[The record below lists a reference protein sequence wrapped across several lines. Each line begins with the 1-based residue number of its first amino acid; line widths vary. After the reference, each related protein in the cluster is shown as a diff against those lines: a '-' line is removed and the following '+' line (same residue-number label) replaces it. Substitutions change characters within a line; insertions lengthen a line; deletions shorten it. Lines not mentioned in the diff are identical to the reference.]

1 MLNDPGQLA
10 SVLGIPY
17 SDQQLDA
24 ITAPLSPGVI
34 IAGAG
39 SGKTTVMAARVVWLV
54 GTGQV
59 DAQRVLGLTFT
70 RKAAAKLDVEI
81 RQALVRAAVV
91 ESDDAGPQVSTYDA
105 FAGELVRDFGVL
117 IGEEPTTR
125 LITDATRYRLA
136 AQVVTE
142 ASGPYPM
149 LSRLRPQA
157 IAERL
162 LRLSAEMRSHLVD
175 PSDLTDQAQRFATE
189 LAQAPRRTTGEV
201 YRAVSDAEQVRA
213 ERLELV
219 ELVVAYERLKL
230 ELGYREFAD
239 QLATAARL
247 VEQLAVVAQRL
258 RQEFDVVLLDEYQ
271 DTSAAQVRLLRGLFS
286 GADIESGR
294 GHAVTA
300 VGDPC
305 QAIYGW
311 RGAAARN
318 ILDFATD
325 FPLRDGRPAPSFP
338 LTVNRRSGPQI
349 LTAANR
355 LAEGVRAD
363 PLLAS
368 QDIELELRAPDEV
381 GPARIEV
388 CSYQTW
394 PQETA
399 AIADRIADLHSTGAV
414 SAWSDL
420 AVLCRNNAQVS
431 AIYTAV
437 VERDLPAQIVGLGG
451 LLDVPLI
458 AEVVA
463 TLSVLADPTDNPSLI
478 RLLTS
483 PRWAIGLGD
492 LELLGRR
499 AQELTQ
505 DRPEEFAVA
514 ETPSLAEALA
524 DLGGL
529 PFSSTAR
536 QRFGII
542 NSELAGLRRY
552 LRHDLPQLV
561 SRVVAVQGLAVE
573 AETLAAGAAAPL
585 RSFQRAVADY
595 AQADA
600 QASLTGLLAYLSAE
614 RDYGVGL
621 EQPVVS
627 SEDSVK
633 ILTVHKAKGL
643 EWEVVFLPAL
653 AETVFPN
660 QRVSD
665 DWIRNA
671 AVLPFGLRG
680 DRLALP
686 PLGPV
691 SRDALTTLHSEL
703 ADHQLLS
710 EDRLA
715 YVAATR
721 ARRLLVASTHAW
733 AAGLTKPRTPSRYLE
748 VLAEHA
754 QLVTPAAEV
763 EPTNPLTEVAEQWA
777 WPVLGGSEAIA
788 LRRTTGELVG
798 QARER
803 YAASGDYPTATAT
816 DPEVL
821 ARIRR
826 WSETG
831 TELAAAEVAQRRDRA
846 SVSPAYL
853 SVTGLAHLRRDPT
866 AFQRALRRPMPRLV
880 SREQRWGIDF
890 HQWLENRFGEQAAL
904 IDEESD
910 LVGAEY
916 DQLRAGFEASPW
928 ATAVPVAVEAP
939 FTLVLGGR
947 LIRGRIDAVFP
958 AADGRHQVVDWK
970 TGSAAAA
977 DPLQLACY
985 RLAWAELTGVGVADV
1000 DAVFYDLKTAEIRRP
1015 ALPDRAGLEGLLS
1028 SSLSTL
1034 QG

>member
-1 MLNDPGQLA
+1 MLNDPSQLA
-10 SVLGIPY
+10 TVLGIPY
-17 SDQQLDA
+17 SDQQLAA

-59 DAQRVLGLTFT
+59 EAHQVLGLTFT
-70 RKAAAKLDVEI
+70 RKAAAKLDVEV
-81 RQALVRAAVV
+81 RQALLRAGVV
-91 ESDDAGPQVSTYDA
+91 DADEVGQQVLTYDA

-117 IGEEPTTR
+117 LGEEPTTR

-136 AQVVTE
+136 AQVVAE
-142 ASGPYPM
+142 AAGPYPS
-149 LSRLRPQA
+149 LARLGAQA
-157 IAERL
+157 IAERV
-162 LRLSAEMRSHLVD
+162 LRLSAQMRSHLVE
-175 PSDLTDQAQRFATE
+175 PADLLEHAEGFATA

-201 YRAVSDAEQVRA
+201 YRAVSDADQVRA
-213 ERLELV
+213 ERLELM
-219 ELVVAYERLKL
+219 ELVIAYERLKD

-247 VEQLAVVAQRL
+247 VELRGAVSQQL
-258 RQEFDVVLLDEYQ
+258 RQRFDVVLLDEYQ

-286 GADIESGR
+286 GAEAESGR

-325 FPLRDGRPAPSFP
+325 FPLADGRPAPSFP

-349 LTAANR
+349 LTAANQ
-355 LAEGVRAD
+355 LAETVRAD
-363 PLLAS
+363 PLLAG
-368 QDIELELRAPDEV
+368 QDIELELRAPFDA
-381 GPARIEV
+381 GSARIEV
-388 CSYQTW
+388 VSYQTW
-394 PQETA
+394 PEESA

-414 SAWSDL
+414 SAWSEI
-420 AVLCRNNAQVS
+420 AVLCRSNDQVS

-499 AQELTQ
+499 AQELAHS
-505 DRPEEFAVA
+505 DDAEFAMA
-514 ETPSLAEALA
+514 ETPSLAEAMA
-524 DLGGL
+524 DLGRL
-529 PFSSTAR
+529 PFSRAAR
-536 QRFGII
+536 ERFAAI
-542 NSELAGLRRY
+542 NAELAGLRRY

-600 QASLTGLLAYLSAE
+600 QASLNGLLAYLRAE

-621 EQPVVS
+621 EQPVIS
-627 SEDSVK
+627 SADSVK

-643 EWEVVFLPAL
+643 EWDVVFVPAL

-665 DWIRNA
+665 DWVRNA

-680 DRLALP
+680 DHRALP
-686 PLGPV
+686 QLGTV
-691 SRDALTTLHSEL
+691 SRDALTTLHTEL

-721 ARRLLVASTHAW
+721 ARRLLVASSHAW
-733 AAGLTKPRTPSRYLE
+733 AVGLTKPRQPSRYLE

-754 QLVTPAAEV
+754 QQVTPPPALL
-763 EPTNPLTEVAEQWA
+763 PTNPLTEVAEQWA

-788 LRRTTGELVG
+788 RRRSTAELVS
-798 QARER
+798 QAREHHV
-803 YAASGDYPTATAT
+803 AEGSYPTVAAT

-821 ARIRR
+821 EQLEHWRAT
-826 WSETG
+826 SAA
-831 TELAAAEVAQRRDRA
+831 LAAAEVAQRRDRA
-846 SVSPAYL
+846 TVSPAYL
-853 SVTGLAHLRRDPT
+853 SVTGLGQLRRDPA

-904 IDEESD
+904 IEDESD
-910 LVGAEY
+910 LVGVEY
-916 DQLRAGFEASPW
+916 DELRAGFDASPW
-928 ATAVPVAVEAP
+928 AAALPVAVEAP

-947 LIRGRIDAVFP
+947 LIRGRIDAVFTGP
-958 AADGRHQVVDWK
+958 DGRHQVVDWK

-985 RLAWAELTGVGVADV
+985 RLAWAELTGVAVTEV
-1000 DAVFYDLKTAEIRRP
+1000 DAVFYDLKTAEVLRP
-1015 ALPDRAGLEGLLS
+1015 TLPDRAGLEAVLS
-1028 SSLSTL
+1028 PGLSTL
-1034 QG
+1034 HG